1 MNLRWVLLKLRYG
14 NPVLLARKL
23 LHRFVAGR
31 AHARR
36 RLRWQAYVPE
46 NPTTASGFLSI
57 QAARELWPGAS
68 DRSWVGKT
76 DPLVKE
82 YQTAALRR
90 AEAAAQGRFDLLGSG
105 EVSVLDQRGRIQ
117 WHRDFRSGF
126 TFPGDCLCMDVPI
139 TVNHD
144 GADIK
149 VPWELSRFQH
159 VFDFIWAEDDR
170 YSRVFLNQWND
181 WVETNPVARGVNWA
195 CTMDVALRAISWTA
209 ATAAWGSQWDSGT
222 MDRMGRTLADHGRFI
237 RDNLEWAIGG
247 RTNHYFSDLAGLAV
261 LGTVLPSFAPAQE
274 WGRFA
279 AKELRREILD
289 QFASDGMDKEC
300 STTYHKLMIELAL
313 VSYRACRLGGHDLGE
328 ACRQRLVAAVRA
340 IGLLG
345 DSSGCIP
352 MIGDNDS
359 GRVFPMA
366 RRQDSDA
373 GYVAS
378 LGAVVLDEPSLAG
391 SAPSPELALLAGPQG
406 LKSCRAMQPT
416 TQSPQAGAALMDSGL
431 FVLGLPR
438 HQMTVRCGPLR
449 YKRVGGHDHL
459 DQLSVTISV
468 NGKQLIVDPGQFC
481 YTPWPEW
488 RNRFRFVQSHNTVT
502 VDGQQQLPFFTFTRM
517 NFSTI
522 DMGHPRLLDW
532 HVNETQARFRGRH
545 SGYRR
550 LAGGGDHEREIRFD
564 ASGANW
570 TIVDRLAFRGRH
582 HYQWGF
588 HLHPEAMVE
597 AVGPGK
603 WRVWRPGA
611 QLDLAIG
618 KTDNVSGRIMS
629 DWYAPG
635 YGTKEPAQALVL
647 ETLAQGPIEAEFL
660 LSVSTGAQES
670 R

>member
-1 MNLRWVLLKLRYG
+1 MHIQWVISKLRHDRLDE
-14 NPVLLARKL
+14 LLVKAVYRRWACLQRK
-23 LHRFVAGR
+23 G
-31 AHARR
+31 RR
-36 RLRWQAYVPE
+36 RRWSRDG
-46 NPTTASGFLSI
+46 ASFSADSTVKCSLT
-57 QAARELWPGAS
+57 AARELWPGAS

-76 DPLVKE
+76 DPRVKE

-105 EVSVLDQRGRIQ
+105 EVSVLDERGRIQ

-126 TFPGDCLCMDVPI
+126 TFPGDCLYMDVPI
-139 TVNHD
+139 TVDHD

-181 WVETNPVARGVNWA
+181 WLETNPVARGVNWA

-209 ATAAWGSQWDSGT
+209 AIAAWGSQWDSGA
-222 MDRMGRTLADHGRFI
+222 MDRMGGALADHGRFI

-261 LGTVLPSFAPAQE
+261 LGTVLPSSAPAQE

-300 STTYHKLMIELAL
+300 STTYHRLMIESAL
-313 VSYRACRLGGHDLGE
+313 VCYRACRLGGHDLGE

-366 RRQDSDA
+366 RRQDSDM
-373 GYVAS
+373 GYLAS

-391 SAPSPELALLAGPQG
+391 PAPSPELAILAGPEG
-406 LKSCRAMQPT
+406 LKSYQSMQPT
-416 TQSPQAGAALMDSGL
+416 TQAPQAGAALMDSGL
-431 FVLGLPR
+431 FVLGPPR

-449 YKRVGGHDHL
+449 YKKVGGHDHL
-459 DQLSVTISV
+459 DQLSVTVSV

-522 DMGHPRLLDW
+522 NMGHPRLLDW
-532 HVNETQARFRGRH
+532 SVNETQARFRGRH

-564 ASGANW
+564 AACASW
-570 TIVDRLAFRGRH
+570 TIIDRLAFRGRH
-582 HYQWGF
+582 QYQWGF
-588 HLHPEAMVE
+588 HLHPEALVE

-603 WRVWRPGA
+603 WRIWRAGA

-618 KTDNVSGRIMS
+618 KTDNVSGRIVS

-635 YGTKEPAQALVL
+635 YGTKEPAPALVL
-647 ETLAQGPIEAEFL
+647 ETSVEGPVVTEFL
-660 LSVSTGAQES
+660 LSVSAGAQES